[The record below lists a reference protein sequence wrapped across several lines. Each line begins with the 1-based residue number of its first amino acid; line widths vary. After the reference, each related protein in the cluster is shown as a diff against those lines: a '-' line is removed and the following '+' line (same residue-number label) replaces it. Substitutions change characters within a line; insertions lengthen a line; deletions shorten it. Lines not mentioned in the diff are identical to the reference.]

1 MIKKA
6 KPALCFARI
15 AKAILGDITPHYE
28 QFPIR
33 IRVSKV
39 HFHDGDIFL
48 KICATIS

>member
-1 MIKKA
+1 MSYFIVNDK
-6 KPALCFARI
+6 
-15 AKAILGDITPHYE
+15 
-28 QFPIR
+28 FPIR